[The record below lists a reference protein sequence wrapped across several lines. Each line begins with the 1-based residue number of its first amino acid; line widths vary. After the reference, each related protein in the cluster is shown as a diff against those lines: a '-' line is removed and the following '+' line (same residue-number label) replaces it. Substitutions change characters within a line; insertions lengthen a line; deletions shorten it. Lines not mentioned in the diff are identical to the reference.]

1 MLRKRH
7 ELDVREAEAFAVL
20 NQVVRDLIIL
30 IPAVRIVLFALPGAD
45 MHLKNVERPVIVKR
59 S

>member
-7 ELDVREAEAFAVL
+7 KLDVREAEALAVL

-30 IPAVRIVLFALPGAD
+30 VPAVRIVFIALPGTH
-45 MHLKNVERPVIVKR
+45 MHFKNAERLVIVKR